1 MRKLTAQEIK
11 EELMSIET
19 ILNFYVLD
27 SFMTNNGY
35 YSTFENGAIEPIRKE
50 KNVVYTAIDS
60 DECEIRIFFEILCYN
75 IPYERG
81 GDFVLRVTDVQKFN

>member
-35 YSTFENGAIEPIRKE
+35 YSAFENG
-50 KNVVYTAIDS
+50 
-60 DECEIRIFFEILCYN
+60 
-75 IPYERG
+75 
-81 GDFVLRVTDVQKFN
+81 Q